1 MAEKKRSDLRR
12 LLSYMRPYKGLLAL
26 AFLFLVGATVT
37 EMMGPFLI
45 KQFLDE
51 HLVPRNFEQS
61 ALVTL
66 FVVYI
71 IAHLLKVL
79 FTYLDLLYFQNIAF
93 KIVQDMRV
101 EVYDHVQ
108 KLSLSFFDRTPIG
121 TLVSRITND
130 TEAIKDFYVSV
141 LSTFVKN
148 VVFLVGILVAMFLL
162 DVKLALFSL
171 ILIPIMFA
179 IMVLYRRKSAA
190 FYLEVRN
197 QLSVLNAKLNESI
210 QGMNIVQVFR
220 QEKRMR
226 KEFEEVNNKHY
237 SAGRRTLKLDALLL
251 RPATD
256 LVHIVAIALVLG
268 LFGIDALKS
277 PVEVGVLYAFVNY
290 IHRFFQPV
298 NEMMMKLSFFQQAL
312 VSSSRVFHLMDDKD
326 LAPVQMGSENPRV
339 VNGEIQFKDVTFS
352 YDGKRDVLKNVSFHV
367 KPGQT
372 VAFVGHTGSG
382 KSTIMNLLMRFYNI
396 KSGNIVIDGVG
407 LEKFEE
413 QEIRK
418 KIGLV
423 LQDAFLFAGNVK
435 QNIRMYN
442 EEITDE
448 EIEEAAR
455 FVQANTFIEKLSEQY
470 DTEVV
475 ERGAAFSSGQRQ
487 LIAFARTIATNPK
500 VLVLDEATA
509 NIDTE
514 TEEAIQTALQ
524 QMRKGRTTI
533 AIAHRLSTIQDADQI
548 FVMHEGEIVERG
560 THQELLSEQGLYY
573 NMYLL
578 QNKGRIATGL
588 VELQGFFLFSQILK
602 CNKIFKI
609 CERFVVSF
617 N

>member
-1 MAEKKRSDLRR
+1 MAEKKRSDLWR
-12 LLSYMRPYKGLLAL
+12 LLSYMKPYKGLLSL
-26 AFLFLVGATVT
+26 AFLFLVGATVA

-45 KQFLDE
+45 KQFLDG
-51 HLVPRNFEQS
+51 HLVPRDFEQS

-66 FVVYI
+66 FVVYM

-79 FTYLDLLYFQNIAF
+79 FTYLNLLYFQNIAF

-101 EVYDHVQ
+101 EVYEHVQ
-108 KLSLSFFDRTPIG
+108 RLSLSFFDRTPIG

-148 VVFLVGILVAMFLL
+148 VVFLIGILVAMFLL
-162 DVKLALFSL
+162 DVKLALCSL
-171 ILIPIMFA
+171 ILIPIMLT
-179 IMVLYRRKSAA
+179 IMAMYRKKSSV
-190 FYLEVRN
+190 FYLELRN
-197 QLSVLNAKLNESI
+197 QLSILNAKLNESI

-226 KEFEEVNNKHY
+226 KEFEEVNDKHY
-237 SAGRRTLKLDALLL
+237 GAGRRTLKLDALFL

-256 LVHIVAIALVLG
+256 LVHIMAIALVLA
-268 LFGIDALKS
+268 LFGINALNS

-312 VSSSRVFHLMDDKD
+312 VSSSRVFHLMDEKD
-326 LAPVQMGSENPRV
+326 LAPVQQGSEEPEV
-339 VNGEIQFKDVTFS
+339 HEGEIEFKNVTFS

-382 KSTIMNLLMRFYNI
+382 KSTIMNLLMRFYDI
-396 KSGNIVIDGVG
+396 KSGNILIDGVN
-407 LEKFEE
+407 LETFEE
-413 QEIRK
+413 KEVRK
-418 KIGLV
+418 RIGLV

-442 EEITDE
+442 ESITDE

-455 FVQANTFIEKLSEQY
+455 FVQANTFIEKLPEQY

-475 ERGAAFSSGQRQ
+475 ERGTAFSSGQRQ

-524 QMRKGRTTI
+524 RMRKGRTTI
-533 AIAHRLSTIQDADQI
+533 AIAHRLSTIQDSDQI
-548 FVMHEGEIVERG
+548 FVMHDGGIVERG
-560 THQELLSEQGLYY
+560 THQELLSKQGLYY

-578 QNKGRIATGL
+578 QNKGS
-588 VELQGFFLFSQILK
+588 LQKAL
-602 CNKIFKI
+602 
-609 CERFVVSF
+609 
-617 N
+617 

>member
-1 MAEKKRSDLRR
+1 MAEKKQSDLRR

-51 HLVPRNFEQS
+51 HLVPRNFDQS

-71 IAHLLKVL
+71 VAHLLKVL

-101 EVYDHVQ
+101 EVYEHVQ

-148 VVFLVGILVAMFLL
+148 IVFLVGILVAMFLL
-162 DVKLALFSL
+162 NVKLALFSL
-171 ILIPIMFA
+171 VLIPIMFA

-298 NEMMMKLSFFQQAL
+298 NGMMMKLSFFQQAL
-312 VSSSRVFHLMDDKD
+312 VSSSRVFHLMDEKD
-326 LAPVQMGSENPRV
+326 LAPVQKGNENPQIV
-339 VNGEIQFKDVTFS
+339 DGDIEFKNVTFS

-367 KPGQT
+367 KQGQT

-396 KSGNIVIDGVG
+396 KSGNIVIDGVD

-413 QEIRK
+413 REIRK

-448 EIEEAAR
+448 EVKEAAR
-455 FVQANTFIEKLSEQY
+455 FVQANTFIEKLPKQY
-470 DTEVV
+470 ETEVV

-548 FVMHEGEIVERG
+548 FVMHDGEIVERG

-578 QNKGRIATGL
+578 QNK
-588 VELQGFFLFSQILK
+588 VSLQKAL
-602 CNKIFKI
+602 
-609 CERFVVSF
+609 
-617 N
+617 

>member
-1 MAEKKRSDLRR
+1 MVEKKRSDLSR
-12 LLSYMRPYKGLLAL
+12 LLSYMKPYKGLLSL
-26 AFLFLVGATVT
+26 AFIFLVGATVT

-51 HLVPRNFEQS
+51 HLVPRDFERS

-66 FVVYI
+66 FVIYI
-71 IAHLLKVL
+71 VAHLLKVL
-79 FTYLDLLYFQNIAF
+79 FTYLNLLYFQNIAF

-101 EVYDHVQ
+101 EVYEHVQ

-171 ILIPIMFA
+171 VLIPIMFA

-312 VSSSRVFHLMDDKD
+312 VSSSRVFHLMDEKD
-326 LAPVQMGSENPRV
+326 LAPVQKGNENPQV
-339 VNGEIQFKDVTFS
+339 VDGDIEFKNVTFS

-367 KPGQT
+367 KQGQT

-396 KSGNIVIDGVG
+396 KSGNIVIDGVD

-413 QEIRK
+413 REIRK

-448 EIEEAAR
+448 EVKEAAR
-455 FVQANTFIEKLSEQY
+455 FVQANTFIEKLPKQY
-470 DTEVV
+470 ETEVV

-533 AIAHRLSTIQDADQI
+533 AIAHRLSTIQDSDQI
-548 FVMHEGEIVERG
+548 FVMHDGEIVERG

-578 QNKGRIATGL
+578 QNK
-588 VELQGFFLFSQILK
+588 VNLQKAL
-602 CNKIFKI
+602 
-609 CERFVVSF
+609 
-617 N
+617 

>member
-1 MAEKKRSDLRR
+1 MAEKKRGDLRR

-45 KQFLDE
+45 KQFLDD

-71 IAHLLKVL
+71 IAHLLNVL

-101 EVYDHVQ
+101 EVYEHVQ
-108 KLSLSFFDRTPIG
+108 KLALSFFDRTPIG

-179 IMVLYRRKSAA
+179 MMVLYRRKSAA

-448 EIEEAAR
+448 EIEEAAQ
-455 FVQANTFIEKLSEQY
+455 FVQANTFIEKLPEKY

-548 FVMHEGEIVERG
+548 FVMHEGEIIERG
-560 THQELLSEQGLYY
+560 THQELLSKQGLYY

-578 QNKGRIATGL
+578 QNKGS
-588 VELQGFFLFSQILK
+588 LQQAL
-602 CNKIFKI
+602 
-609 CERFVVSF
+609 
-617 N
+617 

>member
-101 EVYDHVQ
+101 EVYEHVQ

-326 LAPVQMGSENPRV
+326 LAPVQIGSENPQV

-423 LQDAFLFAGNVK
+423 LQDAFLFTGNVK

-455 FVQANTFIEKLSEQY
+455 FVQANTFIEKLPEKY

-548 FVMHEGEIVERG
+548 FVMHEGEIIERG
-560 THQELLSEQGLYY
+560 THQELLSKQGLYY

-578 QNKGRIATGL
+578 QNKGS
-588 VELQGFFLFSQILK
+588 LQKAL
-602 CNKIFKI
+602 
-609 CERFVVSF
+609 
-617 N
+617 

>member
-51 HLVPRNFEQS
+51 HLVPGNFEQS

-101 EVYDHVQ
+101 EVYEHVQ

-171 ILIPIMFA
+171 ILIPVMFA
-179 IMVLYRRKSAA
+179 IMVLYQRKSAA

-197 QLSVLNAKLNESI
+197 QLSILNAKLNESI

-226 KEFEEVNNKHY
+226 KEFEEVNNKHF

-326 LAPVQMGSENPRV
+326 LAPVQMGSEQPRV
-339 VNGEIQFKDVTFS
+339 ANGEIQFKDVTFS

-367 KPGQT
+367 KSGQT

-396 KSGNIVIDGVG
+396 KSGNIVIDGVD

-448 EIEEAAR
+448 EIEEAAK
-455 FVQANTFIEKLSEQY
+455 FVQANTFIEKLPEQY

-475 ERGAAFSSGQRQ
+475 ERGVAFSSGQRQ

-548 FVMHEGEIVERG
+548 FVMHEGEIVESG
-560 THQELLSEQGLYY
+560 THQELLSKQGLYY

-578 QNKGRIATGL
+578 QNKGS
-588 VELQGFFLFSQILK
+588 LQQAL
-602 CNKIFKI
+602 
-609 CERFVVSF
+609 
-617 N
+617 

>member
-1 MAEKKRSDLRR
+1 MVEKKRSDLSR
-12 LLSYMRPYKGLLAL
+12 LLSYMKPYKGLLSL
-26 AFLFLVGATVT
+26 AFIFLVGATVT

-51 HLVPRNFEQS
+51 HLVPRDFERS

-66 FVVYI
+66 FVIYI
-71 IAHLLKVL
+71 VAHLLKVL
-79 FTYLDLLYFQNIAF
+79 FTYLNLLYFQNIAF

-101 EVYDHVQ
+101 EVYEHVQ

-148 VVFLVGILVAMFLL
+148 VVFLVGILIAMFLL

-171 ILIPIMFA
+171 VLIPIMFA

-312 VSSSRVFHLMDDKD
+312 VSSSRVFHLMDEKD
-326 LAPVQMGSENPRV
+326 LAPVQKGNENPQV
-339 VNGEIQFKDVTFS
+339 VDGDIEFKNVTFS

-367 KPGQT
+367 KQGQT
-372 VAFVGHTGSG
+372 VTFVGHTGSG

-396 KSGNIVIDGVG
+396 KSGNIVIDGVD

-413 QEIRK
+413 REIRK

-448 EIEEAAR
+448 EVKEAAR
-455 FVQANTFIEKLSEQY
+455 FVQANTFIEKLPEQY
-470 DTEVV
+470 ETEVV

-548 FVMHEGEIVERG
+548 FVMHDGEIVERG

-578 QNKGRIATGL
+578 QNKGS
-588 VELQGFFLFSQILK
+588 LQKAL
-602 CNKIFKI
+602 
-609 CERFVVSF
+609 
-617 N
+617 

>member
-1 MAEKKRSDLRR
+1 MAEKKQSDLRR

-51 HLVPRNFEQS
+51 HLVPRNFDQS

-71 IAHLLKVL
+71 VAHLLKVL

-101 EVYDHVQ
+101 EVYEHVQ

-148 VVFLVGILVAMFLL
+148 IVFLVGILVAMFLL
-162 DVKLALFSL
+162 NVKLALFSL
-171 ILIPIMFA
+171 VLIPIMFA

-312 VSSSRVFHLMDDKD
+312 VSSSRVFHLMDEKD
-326 LAPVQMGSENPRV
+326 LAPVQKGDGNPRV
-339 VNGEIQFKDVTFS
+339 INGDIEFKNVTFS

-367 KPGQT
+367 KQRQT

-382 KSTIMNLLMRFYNI
+382 KSTIMNLLLRFYNI
-396 KSGNIVIDGVG
+396 KSGNIVIDGVE

-448 EIEEAAR
+448 EVKEAAQ
-455 FVQANTFIEKLSEQY
+455 FVQANTFIEKLPEQY
-470 DTEVV
+470 ETEVV

-514 TEEAIQTALQ
+514 TEDAIQTALQ

-548 FVMHEGEIVERG
+548 FVMHDGEIVERG

-578 QNKGRIATGL
+578 QNKGS
-588 VELQGFFLFSQILK
+588 LQKAL
-602 CNKIFKI
+602 
-609 CERFVVSF
+609 
-617 N
+617 

>member
-1 MAEKKRSDLRR
+1 MVEKKRSDLSR
-12 LLSYMRPYKGLLAL
+12 LLSYMKPYKGLLSL
-26 AFLFLVGATVT
+26 AFIFLVGATVT

-51 HLVPRNFEQS
+51 HLVPRDFERS

-66 FVVYI
+66 FVIYI
-71 IAHLLKVL
+71 VAHLLKVL
-79 FTYLDLLYFQNIAF
+79 FTYLNLLYFQNIAF

-101 EVYDHVQ
+101 EVYEHVQ

-171 ILIPIMFA
+171 VLIPIMFA

-312 VSSSRVFHLMDDKD
+312 VSSSRVFHLMDEKD
-326 LAPVQMGSENPRV
+326 LAPVQKGDGNPRV
-339 VNGEIQFKDVTFS
+339 INGDIEFKNVTFS

-367 KPGQT
+367 KQGQT

-382 KSTIMNLLMRFYNI
+382 KSTIMNLLLRFYNI
-396 KSGNIVIDGVG
+396 KSGNIVIDGVE

-448 EIEEAAR
+448 EVKEAAR
-455 FVQANTFIEKLSEQY
+455 FVQANTFIEKLPKQY
-470 DTEVV
+470 ETEVV

-548 FVMHEGEIVERG
+548 FVMHDGEIVERG

-578 QNKGRIATGL
+578 QNK
-588 VELQGFFLFSQILK
+588 VSLQKAL
-602 CNKIFKI
+602 
-609 CERFVVSF
+609 
-617 N
+617 

>member
-1 MAEKKRSDLRR
+1 MVEKKRSDLSR
-12 LLSYMRPYKGLLAL
+12 LLSYMKPYKGLLSL
-26 AFLFLVGATVT
+26 AFIFLVGATVT

-51 HLVPRNFEQS
+51 HLVPRDFERS

-66 FVVYI
+66 FVIYI
-71 IAHLLKVL
+71 VAHLLKVL
-79 FTYLDLLYFQNIAF
+79 FTYLNLLYFQNIAF

-101 EVYDHVQ
+101 EVYEHVQ

-171 ILIPIMFA
+171 VLIPIMFA

-312 VSSSRVFHLMDDKD
+312 VSSSRVFHLMDEKD
-326 LAPVQMGSENPRV
+326 LAPVQKGNESPQV
-339 VNGEIQFKDVTFS
+339 VDGDIEFKNVTFS

-367 KPGQT
+367 KQGQT

-396 KSGNIVIDGVG
+396 KSGNIVIDGVD

-413 QEIRK
+413 REIRK

-448 EIEEAAR
+448 EVKEAAR
-455 FVQANTFIEKLSEQY
+455 FVQANTFIEKLPKQY
-470 DTEVV
+470 ETEVV

-548 FVMHEGEIVERG
+548 FVMHDGEIVERG

-578 QNKGRIATGL
+578 QNK
-588 VELQGFFLFSQILK
+588 VSLQKAL
-602 CNKIFKI
+602 
-609 CERFVVSF
+609 
-617 N
+617 

>member
-1 MAEKKRSDLRR
+1 MTEKKQSDLSR
-12 LLSYMRPYKGLLAL
+12 LLSYMKPYKGLLSL
-26 AFLFLVGATVT
+26 AFIFLVGATVT

-51 HLVPRNFEQS
+51 HLVPRNFDQS

-66 FVVYI
+66 FVVYL

-148 VVFLVGILVAMFLL
+148 VVFLIGILVAMFLL
-162 DVKLALFSL
+162 NVKLALFSL
-171 ILIPIMFA
+171 VLIPIMFA

-256 LVHIVAIALVLG
+256 LVHIIAIALVLG

-312 VSSSRVFHLMDDKD
+312 VSSSRVFHLMDEKD
-326 LAPVQMGSENPRV
+326 LAPVQKGDENPQV
-339 VNGEIQFKDVTFS
+339 VNGEIEFKNVTFS

-367 KPGQT
+367 KQGQT

-396 KSGNIVIDGVG
+396 KSGNIVIDGVD
-407 LEKFEE
+407 LEGFEE
-413 QEIRK
+413 KEIRK

-448 EIEEAAR
+448 EVKEAAQ
-455 FVQANTFIEKLSEQY
+455 FVQANTFIERLPEKYE
-470 DTEVV
+470 TEVV

-514 TEEAIQTALQ
+514 TEDAIQTALQ

-548 FVMHEGEIVERG
+548 FVMHDGEIVERG

-578 QNKGRIATGL
+578 QNKGS
-588 VELQGFFLFSQILK
+588 LQKAL
-602 CNKIFKI
+602 
-609 CERFVVSF
+609 
-617 N
+617 

>member
-1 MAEKKRSDLRR
+1 MVEKKRSDLSR
-12 LLSYMRPYKGLLAL
+12 LLSYMKPYKGLLSL
-26 AFLFLVGATVT
+26 AFIFLVGATVT
-37 EMMGPFLI
+37 EMMGPFFI

-51 HLVPRNFEQS
+51 HLVPRDFERS

-66 FVVYI
+66 FVIYI
-71 IAHLLKVL
+71 VAHLLKVL
-79 FTYLDLLYFQNIAF
+79 FTYLNLLYFQNIAF

-101 EVYDHVQ
+101 EVYEHVQ

-171 ILIPIMFA
+171 VLIPIMFA

-312 VSSSRVFHLMDDKD
+312 VSSSRVFHLMDEKD
-326 LAPVQMGSENPRV
+326 LAPVQKGNENPQIV
-339 VNGEIQFKDVTFS
+339 DGDIEFKNVTFS

-367 KPGQT
+367 KQGQT

-396 KSGNIVIDGVG
+396 KSGNIVIDGVD

-413 QEIRK
+413 REIRK

-448 EIEEAAR
+448 EVKEAAR
-455 FVQANTFIEKLSEQY
+455 FVQANTFIEKLPKQY
-470 DTEVV
+470 ETEVV

-548 FVMHEGEIVERG
+548 FVMHDGEIVERG

-578 QNKGRIATGL
+578 QNK
-588 VELQGFFLFSQILK
+588 VSLQKAL
-602 CNKIFKI
+602 
-609 CERFVVSF
+609 
-617 N
+617 

>member
-1 MAEKKRSDLRR
+1 MAEKKQSDLRR
-12 LLSYMRPYKGLLAL
+12 LLSYMRPYKGLLSL

-51 HLVPRNFEQS
+51 HLVPRNFDQS

-71 IAHLLKVL
+71 VAHLLKVL

-148 VVFLVGILVAMFLL
+148 IVFLVGILVAMFLL
-162 DVKLALFSL
+162 NVKLALFSL
-171 ILIPIMFA
+171 VLIPIMFA

-226 KEFEEVNNKHY
+226 REFEEVNNKHY

-312 VSSSRVFHLMDDKD
+312 VSSSRVFHLMDEKD
-326 LAPVQMGSENPRV
+326 LAPVQKGDGNPQV
-339 VNGEIQFKDVTFS
+339 VNGDIEFKNVTFS

-367 KPGQT
+367 KQGQT

-396 KSGNIVIDGVG
+396 KSGNIVIDGVD

-448 EIEEAAR
+448 EVKEAAQ
-455 FVQANTFIEKLSEQY
+455 FVQANTFIEKLPEQY
-470 DTEVV
+470 ETAVV

-500 VLVLDEATA
+500 ILVLDEATA

-514 TEEAIQTALQ
+514 TEDAIQTALQ

-548 FVMHEGEIVERG
+548 FVMHDGEVVERG

-578 QNKGRIATGL
+578 QNKGS
-588 VELQGFFLFSQILK
+588 LQKAL
-602 CNKIFKI
+602 
-609 CERFVVSF
+609 
-617 N
+617 

>member
-12 LLSYMRPYKGLLAL
+12 LLSYMRPYKRLLAL

-51 HLVPRNFEQS
+51 HLVPRNFDQS

-101 EVYDHVQ
+101 EVYEHVQ

-312 VSSSRVFHLMDDKD
+312 VSSSRVFHLIDEKD
-326 LAPVQMGSENPRV
+326 LAPVQKGDGNPQV
-339 VNGEIQFKDVTFS
+339 VNGDIEFKNVTFS

-367 KPGQT
+367 KQGQT

-396 KSGNIVIDGVG
+396 KSGNIVIDGVD

-418 KIGLV
+418 RIGLV

-448 EIEEAAR
+448 EVKEAAQ
-455 FVQANTFIEKLSEQY
+455 FVQANTFIEKLPKQY
-470 DTEVV
+470 ETEVV

-548 FVMHEGEIVERG
+548 FVMHDGEIVERG

-578 QNKGRIATGL
+578 QNKGS
-588 VELQGFFLFSQILK
+588 LQKAL
-602 CNKIFKI
+602 
-609 CERFVVSF
+609 
-617 N
+617 

>member
-1 MAEKKRSDLRR
+1 MK
-12 LLSYMRPYKGLLAL
+12 PYKGLLSL

-66 FVVYI
+66 FVVYM

-79 FTYLDLLYFQNIAF
+79 FTYLNLLYFQNIAF

-101 EVYDHVQ
+101 EVYEHVQ
-108 KLSLSFFDRTPIG
+108 RLSLSFFDRTPIG

-148 VVFLVGILVAMFLL
+148 VVFLIGILVAMFLL
-162 DVKLALFSL
+162 NVKLTLFSL
-171 ILIPIMFA
+171 LLIPIMLT
-179 IMVLYRRKSAA
+179 IMTMYRRKSSV
-190 FYLEVRN
+190 FYLELRN
-197 QLSVLNAKLNESI
+197 QLSILNARLNESI

-237 SAGRRTLKLDALLL
+237 SAGRRTLKLDALFL

-256 LVHIVAIALVLG
+256 LVHIVAIALVLA
-268 LFGIDALKS
+268 LFGIDALNS

-312 VSSSRVFHLMDDKD
+312 VSSSRVFHLMDEKD
-326 LAPVQMGSENPRV
+326 LAPVQQG
-339 VNGEIQFKDVTFS
+339 NGEPKVHEGEIEFKDVTFS

-382 KSTIMNLLMRFYNI
+382 KSTIMNLLMRFYDI
-396 KSGNIVIDGVG
+396 KAGHILIDGVN

-413 QEIRK
+413 KEIRK
-418 KIGLV
+418 RIGLV

-442 EEITDE
+442 ESITDE
-448 EIEEAAR
+448 EIKEAAR
-455 FVQANTFIEKLSEQY
+455 FVQANTFIEKLPEQY

-524 QMRKGRTTI
+524 RMRKGRTTI
-533 AIAHRLSTIQDADQI
+533 AIAHRLSTIQDSDQI
-548 FVMHEGEIVERG
+548 FVMHDGEIIERG
-560 THQELLSEQGLYY
+560 THQELLSKQGLYY

-578 QNKGRIATGL
+578 QNKGS
-588 VELQGFFLFSQILK
+588 LQKAL
-602 CNKIFKI
+602 
-609 CERFVVSF
+609 
-617 N
+617 

>member
-12 LLSYMRPYKGLLAL
+12 LLSYMRPYKRLLAL

-101 EVYDHVQ
+101 EVYEHVQ

-171 ILIPIMFA
+171 ILIPVMFA
-179 IMVLYRRKSAA
+179 IMVLYQRKSAA

-197 QLSVLNAKLNESI
+197 QLSILNAKLNESI

-226 KEFEEVNNKHY
+226 KEFEEVNNKHF

-326 LAPVQMGSENPRV
+326 LAPVQMGSEQPGIA
-339 VNGEIQFKDVTFS
+339 NGEIQFKDVTFS

-396 KSGNIVIDGVG
+396 KSGNIVIDGVD

-455 FVQANTFIEKLSEQY
+455 FVQANTFIEKLPEQY

-548 FVMHEGEIVERG
+548 FVMHEGEIVESG
-560 THQELLSEQGLYY
+560 THQELLSKQGLYY

-578 QNKGRIATGL
+578 QNKGS
-588 VELQGFFLFSQILK
+588 LQKAL
-602 CNKIFKI
+602 
-609 CERFVVSF
+609 
-617 N
+617 

>member
-1 MAEKKRSDLRR
+1 MAEKKRSDLWR
-12 LLSYMRPYKGLLAL
+12 LLSYMKPYKGLLSL

-66 FVVYI
+66 FVVYM

-79 FTYLDLLYFQNIAF
+79 FTYLNLLYFQNIAF

-101 EVYDHVQ
+101 EVYEHVQ
-108 KLSLSFFDRTPIG
+108 RLSLSFFDRTPIG

-148 VVFLVGILVAMFLL
+148 VVFLIGILVAMFLL
-162 DVKLALFSL
+162 NVKLTLFSL
-171 ILIPIMFA
+171 LLIPIMLT
-179 IMVLYRRKSAA
+179 IMTMYRRKSSV
-190 FYLEVRN
+190 FYLELRN
-197 QLSVLNAKLNESI
+197 QLSILNAKLNESI

-237 SAGRRTLKLDALLL
+237 SAGRRTLKLDALFL

-256 LVHIVAIALVLG
+256 LVHIVAIALVLA
-268 LFGIDALKS
+268 LFGIDALNS

-312 VSSSRVFHLMDDKD
+312 VSSSRVFHLMDEKD
-326 LAPVQMGSENPRV
+326 LAPIQQG
-339 VNGEIQFKDVTFS
+339 NGEPKVHEGEIEFKDVTFS
-352 YDGKRDVLKNVSFHV
+352 YDGKRDVLKNVSLHV

-382 KSTIMNLLMRFYNI
+382 KSTIMNLLMRFYDI
-396 KSGNIVIDGVG
+396 KAGHILIDGVN

-413 QEIRK
+413 KEIRK
-418 KIGLV
+418 RIGLV
-423 LQDAFLFAGNVK
+423 LQDAFLFAE
-435 QNIRMYN
+435 M
-442 EEITDE
+442 
-448 EIEEAAR
+448 
-455 FVQANTFIEKLSEQY
+455 
-470 DTEVV
+470 
-475 ERGAAFSSGQRQ
+475 
-487 LIAFARTIATNPK
+487 
-500 VLVLDEATA
+500 
-509 NIDTE
+509 
-514 TEEAIQTALQ
+514 
-524 QMRKGRTTI
+524 
-533 AIAHRLSTIQDADQI
+533 
-548 FVMHEGEIVERG
+548 
-560 THQELLSEQGLYY
+560 
-573 NMYLL
+573 
-578 QNKGRIATGL
+578 
-588 VELQGFFLFSQILK
+588 
-602 CNKIFKI
+602 
-609 CERFVVSF
+609 
-617 N
+617 

>member
-1 MAEKKRSDLRR
+1 MAEKKRSDLWR
-12 LLSYMRPYKGLLAL
+12 LLSYMKPYKGLLSL
-26 AFLFLVGATVT
+26 AFLFLVGATVA

-51 HLVPRNFEQS
+51 HLVPRDFEQS

-66 FVVYI
+66 FVVYM

-79 FTYLDLLYFQNIAF
+79 FTYLNLLYFQNIAF

-101 EVYDHVQ
+101 EVYEHVQ
-108 KLSLSFFDRTPIG
+108 RLSLSFFDRTPIG

-148 VVFLVGILVAMFLL
+148 VVFLIGILVAMFLL
-162 DVKLALFSL
+162 DVKLALCSL
-171 ILIPIMFA
+171 ILIPIMLT
-179 IMVLYRRKSAA
+179 IMAMYRKKSSF
-190 FYLEVRN
+190 FYLELRN
-197 QLSVLNAKLNESI
+197 QLSILNAKLNESI

-226 KEFEEVNNKHY
+226 KEFEEVNDKHY
-237 SAGRRTLKLDALLL
+237 GAGRRTLKLDALFL

-256 LVHIVAIALVLG
+256 LVHIMAIALVLA
-268 LFGIDALKS
+268 LFGINALNS

-312 VSSSRVFHLMDDKD
+312 VSSSRVFHLMDEKD
-326 LAPVQMGSENPRV
+326 LAPVQQGSEEPEV
-339 VNGEIQFKDVTFS
+339 HEGEIEFKDVTFS

-382 KSTIMNLLMRFYNI
+382 KSTIMNLLMRFYDI
-396 KSGNIVIDGVG
+396 KSGNILIDGVN
-407 LEKFEE
+407 LETFEE
-413 QEIRK
+413 KEIRK
-418 KIGLV
+418 RIGLV

-442 EEITDE
+442 ESITDE

-455 FVQANTFIEKLSEQY
+455 FVQANTFIEKLPEQY

-475 ERGAAFSSGQRQ
+475 ERGTAFSSGQRQ

-524 QMRKGRTTI
+524 RMRKGRTTI
-533 AIAHRLSTIQDADQI
+533 AIAHRLSTIQDSDQI
-548 FVMHEGEIVERG
+548 FVMHDGGIVERG
-560 THQELLSEQGLYY
+560 THQELLSKQGLYY

-578 QNKGRIATGL
+578 QNKGS
-588 VELQGFFLFSQILK
+588 LQKAL
-602 CNKIFKI
+602 
-609 CERFVVSF
+609 
-617 N
+617 

>member
-1 MAEKKRSDLRR
+1 MVEKKRSDLSR
-12 LLSYMRPYKGLLAL
+12 LLSYMKPYKGLLSL
-26 AFLFLVGATVT
+26 AFIFLVGATVT

-51 HLVPRNFEQS
+51 HLVPRDFERS

-66 FVVYI
+66 FVIYI
-71 IAHLLKVL
+71 VAHLLKVL
-79 FTYLDLLYFQNIAF
+79 FTYLNLLYFQNIAF

-101 EVYDHVQ
+101 EVYEHVQ

-171 ILIPIMFA
+171 VLIPIMFA

-312 VSSSRVFHLMDDKD
+312 VSSSRVFHLMDEKD
-326 LAPVQMGSENPRV
+326 LAPVQKGNENPQV
-339 VNGEIQFKDVTFS
+339 VDGDIEFKNVTFS

-367 KPGQT
+367 KQGQT

-396 KSGNIVIDGVG
+396 KSGNIVIDGVD

-413 QEIRK
+413 REIRK

-448 EIEEAAR
+448 EVKEAAQ
-455 FVQANTFIEKLSEQY
+455 FVQANTFIEKLPEQY
-470 DTEVV
+470 ETEVV

-548 FVMHEGEIVERG
+548 FVMHDGEIVERG

-578 QNKGRIATGL
+578 QNKGS
-588 VELQGFFLFSQILK
+588 LQKAL
-602 CNKIFKI
+602 
-609 CERFVVSF
+609 
-617 N
+617 

>member
-1 MAEKKRSDLRR
+1 MMAEKKRSDLRR

-37 EMMGPFLI
+37 EMMVPFLI

-51 HLVPRNFEQS
+51 HLVPGNFEQS

-101 EVYDHVQ
+101 EVYEHVQ

-171 ILIPIMFA
+171 ILIPVMFA
-179 IMVLYRRKSAA
+179 IMVLYQRKSAA

-197 QLSVLNAKLNESI
+197 QLSILNAKLNESI

-226 KEFEEVNNKHY
+226 KEFEEVNNKHF

-326 LAPVQMGSENPRV
+326 LAPVQMGSEQPRV
-339 VNGEIQFKDVTFS
+339 ANGEIQFKDVTFS

-396 KSGNIVIDGVG
+396 KSGNIVIDGVD

-455 FVQANTFIEKLSEQY
+455 FVQANTFIEKLPEQY

-548 FVMHEGEIVERG
+548 FVMHEGEIVESG

-578 QNKGRIATGL
+578 QNKGS
-588 VELQGFFLFSQILK
+588 LQKAL
-602 CNKIFKI
+602 
-609 CERFVVSF
+609 
-617 N
+617 

>member
-101 EVYDHVQ
+101 EVYEHVQ

-171 ILIPIMFA
+171 ILIPVMFA
-179 IMVLYRRKSAA
+179 IMVLYQRKSAA

-197 QLSVLNAKLNESI
+197 QLSILNAKLNESI

-226 KEFEEVNNKHY
+226 KEFEEVNNKHF

-326 LAPVQMGSENPRV
+326 LAPVQMGSEQPGIA
-339 VNGEIQFKDVTFS
+339 NGEIQFKDVTFS

-396 KSGNIVIDGVG
+396 KSGNIVIDGVD

-448 EIEEAAR
+448 EIEEAVR
-455 FVQANTFIEKLSEQY
+455 FVQANTFIEKLPEQY

-548 FVMHEGEIVERG
+548 FVMHEGEIVESG

-578 QNKGRIATGL
+578 QNKGS
-588 VELQGFFLFSQILK
+588 LQKAL
-602 CNKIFKI
+602 
-609 CERFVVSF
+609 
-617 N
+617 

>member
-1 MAEKKRSDLRR
+1 MMAEKKRSDLRR

-51 HLVPRNFEQS
+51 HLVPGNFEQS

-101 EVYDHVQ
+101 EVYEHVQ

-171 ILIPIMFA
+171 ILIPIMLA
-179 IMVLYRRKSAA
+179 IMVLYQRKSAA

-197 QLSVLNAKLNESI
+197 QLSILNAKLNESI

-226 KEFEEVNNKHY
+226 KEFEEVNNKHFN
-237 SAGRRTLKLDALLL
+237 AGRRTLKLDALLL

-326 LAPVQMGSENPRV
+326 LAPVQIGSEQPRV
-339 VNGEIQFKDVTFS
+339 ANGEIQFKDVTFS

-396 KSGNIVIDGVG
+396 KSGNIVIDGVD

-448 EIEEAAR
+448 EIEEAAK
-455 FVQANTFIEKLSEQY
+455 FVQANTFIEKLPEQY

-548 FVMHEGEIVERG
+548 FVMHEGEIVESG
-560 THQELLSEQGLYY
+560 AHQELLSKQGLYY

-578 QNKGRIATGL
+578 QNKGS
-588 VELQGFFLFSQILK
+588 LQKAL
-602 CNKIFKI
+602 
-609 CERFVVSF
+609 
-617 N
+617 

>member
-51 HLVPRNFEQS
+51 HLVPGNFEQS

-101 EVYDHVQ
+101 EVYEHVQ

-179 IMVLYRRKSAA
+179 IMVLYQRKSAA

-197 QLSVLNAKLNESI
+197 QLSILNAKLNESI

-226 KEFEEVNNKHY
+226 KEFEEVNNKHFN
-237 SAGRRTLKLDALLL
+237 AGRRTLKLDALLL

-326 LAPVQMGSENPRV
+326 LAPVQIGSEQPRV
-339 VNGEIQFKDVTFS
+339 ANGEIQFKDVTFS

-396 KSGNIVIDGVG
+396 KSGNVVIDGVD

-448 EIEEAAR
+448 EIEEAAK
-455 FVQANTFIEKLSEQY
+455 FVQANTFIEKLPEQY

-548 FVMHEGEIVERG
+548 FVMHEGEIVESG
-560 THQELLSEQGLYY
+560 AHQELLSKQGLYY

-578 QNKGRIATGL
+578 QNKGS
-588 VELQGFFLFSQILK
+588 LQKAL
-602 CNKIFKI
+602 
-609 CERFVVSF
+609 
-617 N
+617 

>member
-12 LLSYMRPYKGLLAL
+12 LLSYMRPYKGLLSL
-26 AFLFLVGATVT
+26 AFIFLVGATVT

-101 EVYDHVQ
+101 EVYEHVQ

-162 DVKLALFSL
+162 DVKLALLSL
-171 ILIPIMFA
+171 ILIPIMFT

-197 QLSVLNAKLNESI
+197 QLSILNAKLNESI

-339 VNGEIQFKDVTFS
+339 DKGEIQFKDVTFS

-396 KSGNIVIDGVG
+396 KSGNIVIDGVD
-407 LEKFEE
+407 LEKFGE

-418 KIGLV
+418 KVGLV

-455 FVQANTFIEKLSEQY
+455 FVQANTFIEKLPEQY

-533 AIAHRLSTIQDADQI
+533 AIAHRLSTIQDTDQI
-548 FVMHEGEIVERG
+548 FVMHEGEIIERG
-560 THQELLSEQGLYY
+560 THQELLSKQGLYY

-578 QNKGRIATGL
+578 QNKGS
-588 VELQGFFLFSQILK
+588 LQKAL
-602 CNKIFKI
+602 
-609 CERFVVSF
+609 
-617 N
+617 

>member
-12 LLSYMRPYKGLLAL
+12 LLSYMRPYKGLLSL
-26 AFLFLVGATVT
+26 AFIFLVGATVT

-101 EVYDHVQ
+101 EVYEHVQ

-171 ILIPIMFA
+171 ILIPIMFT
-179 IMVLYRRKSAA
+179 IMVLYRRKSAT

-197 QLSVLNAKLNESI
+197 QLSILNAKLNESI

-339 VNGEIQFKDVTFS
+339 DKGEIQFKDVTFS

-396 KSGNIVIDGVG
+396 KSGNIVIDGVD
-407 LEKFEE
+407 LEKFGE

-455 FVQANTFIEKLSEQY
+455 FVQANTFIEKLPEQY

-548 FVMHEGEIVERG
+548 FVMHEGEIIERG
-560 THQELLSEQGLYY
+560 THQELLSKQGLYY

-578 QNKGRIATGL
+578 QNKGS
-588 VELQGFFLFSQILK
+588 LQKAL
-602 CNKIFKI
+602 
-609 CERFVVSF
+609 
-617 N
+617 

>member
-51 HLVPRNFEQS
+51 HLVPGNFEQS

-101 EVYDHVQ
+101 EVYEHVQ

-171 ILIPIMFA
+171 ILIPVMFA
-179 IMVLYRRKSAA
+179 IMVLYQRKSAA

-197 QLSVLNAKLNESI
+197 QLSILNAKLNESI

-226 KEFEEVNNKHY
+226 KEFEEVNNKHF

-326 LAPVQMGSENPRV
+326 LAPVQMGSEQPRV
-339 VNGEIQFKDVTFS
+339 ANGEIQFKDVTFS

-396 KSGNIVIDGVG
+396 KSGNIVIDGVD

-448 EIEEAAR
+448 EIEEAAK
-455 FVQANTFIEKLSEQY
+455 FVQANTFIEKLPEQY

-548 FVMHEGEIVERG
+548 FVMHEGEIVESG
-560 THQELLSEQGLYY
+560 THQELLSKQGLYY

-578 QNKGRIATGL
+578 QNKGS
-588 VELQGFFLFSQILK
+588 LQQAL
-602 CNKIFKI
+602 
-609 CERFVVSF
+609 
-617 N
+617 

>member
-12 LLSYMRPYKGLLAL
+12 LLSYMRPYKGLLSL
-26 AFLFLVGATVT
+26 AFIFLVGATVT

-101 EVYDHVQ
+101 EVYEHVQ

-162 DVKLALFSL
+162 DVKLALLSL
-171 ILIPIMFA
+171 ILIPIMFT

-197 QLSVLNAKLNESI
+197 QLSILNAKLNESI

-339 VNGEIQFKDVTFS
+339 DKGEIQFKDVTFS

-396 KSGNIVIDGVG
+396 KSGNIVIDGVD
-407 LEKFEE
+407 LEKFGE

-418 KIGLV
+418 KVGLV

-455 FVQANTFIEKLSEQY
+455 FVQANTFIEKLPEQY

-548 FVMHEGEIVERG
+548 FVMHEGEIIERG
-560 THQELLSEQGLYY
+560 THQELLSKQGLYY

-578 QNKGRIATGL
+578 QNKGS
-588 VELQGFFLFSQILK
+588 LQKAL
-602 CNKIFKI
+602 
-609 CERFVVSF
+609 
-617 N
+617 

>member
-1 MAEKKRSDLRR
+1 MTKKKRSDLSR
-12 LLSYMRPYKGLLAL
+12 LLSYMKPYKGLLSL
-26 AFLFLVGATVT
+26 AFIFLVGATVT

-51 HLVPRNFEQS
+51 HLVPRNFDQS

-66 FVVYI
+66 FVVYL

-148 VVFLVGILVAMFLL
+148 VVFLIGIVVAMFLL
-162 DVKLALFSL
+162 NVKLALFSL
-171 ILIPIMFA
+171 VLIPIMFA
-179 IMVLYRRKSAA
+179 IMMLYRRKSAA

-312 VSSSRVFHLMDDKD
+312 VSSSRVFHLMDEKD
-326 LAPVQMGSENPRV
+326 LAPVQKGDGNPQV
-339 VNGEIQFKDVTFS
+339 VNGEIEFKNVTFS

-367 KPGQT
+367 KQGQT

-396 KSGNIVIDGVG
+396 KSGNIVIDGVD

-448 EIEEAAR
+448 EVKEAAQ
-455 FVQANTFIEKLSEQY
+455 FVQANTFIEKLPEQY
-470 DTEVV
+470 ETEVV

-514 TEEAIQTALQ
+514 TEDAIQTALQ
-524 QMRKGRTTI
+524 KMRKGRTTI

-548 FVMHEGEIVERG
+548 FVMHDGEIVERG

-578 QNKGRIATGL
+578 QNKGN
-588 VELQGFFLFSQILK
+588 LQKAL
-602 CNKIFKI
+602 
-609 CERFVVSF
+609 
-617 N
+617 

>member
-1 MAEKKRSDLRR
+1 MAEKKRSDLWR
-12 LLSYMRPYKGLLAL
+12 LLSYMKPYKGLLSL
-26 AFLFLVGATVT
+26 AFLLLVGATVT

-66 FVVYI
+66 FVVYM

-79 FTYLDLLYFQNIAF
+79 FTYLNLLYFQNIAF

-101 EVYDHVQ
+101 EVYEHVQ
-108 KLSLSFFDRTPIG
+108 RLSLSFFDRTPIG

-148 VVFLVGILVAMFLL
+148 VVFLIGILVAMFLL

-171 ILIPIMFA
+171 LLIPIMLT
-179 IMVLYRRKSAA
+179 IMAMYRRKSSV
-190 FYLEVRN
+190 FYLELRN
-197 QLSVLNAKLNESI
+197 QLSILNAKLNESI

-226 KEFEEVNNKHY
+226 KEFEEVNDKHY
-237 SAGRRTLKLDALLL
+237 GAGRRTLKLDALFL

-256 LVHIVAIALVLG
+256 LVHIAAIALVLA
-268 LFGIDALKS
+268 LFGIDALDS

-312 VSSSRVFHLMDDKD
+312 VSSSRVFHLMDEKD
-326 LAPVQMGSENPRV
+326 LAPVQQGNEEPEV
-339 VNGEIQFKDVTFS
+339 HEGEIEFKDVTFS

-382 KSTIMNLLMRFYNI
+382 KSTIMNLLMRFYDI
-396 KSGNIVIDGVG
+396 KSGNVLIDGVN
-407 LEKFEE
+407 LEKFKE

-418 KIGLV
+418 RIGLV

-442 EEITDE
+442 ESITDE

-455 FVQANTFIEKLSEQY
+455 FVQANTFIEKLPEQY

-524 QMRKGRTTI
+524 RMRKGRTTI
-533 AIAHRLSTIQDADQI
+533 AIAHRLSTIQDSDQI
-548 FVMHEGEIVERG
+548 FVMHDGEIVERG
-560 THQELLSEQGLYY
+560 THQELLSKQGLYY

-578 QNKGRIATGL
+578 QNRGS
-588 VELQGFFLFSQILK
+588 LQKAL
-602 CNKIFKI
+602 
-609 CERFVVSF
+609 
-617 N
+617 

>member
-1 MAEKKRSDLRR
+1 MAEKKQSDLRR

-51 HLVPRNFEQS
+51 HLVPSNFDQS

-71 IAHLLKVL
+71 VAHLLKVL

-101 EVYDHVQ
+101 EVYEHVQ

-148 VVFLVGILVAMFLL
+148 IVFLVGILVAMFLL
-162 DVKLALFSL
+162 NVKLALFSL
-171 ILIPIMFA
+171 VLIPIMFA

-226 KEFEEVNNKHY
+226 KEFEEVNTKHY

-268 LFGIDALKS
+268 LFGMDALKS

-312 VSSSRVFHLMDDKD
+312 VSSSRVFHLMDEKD
-326 LAPVQMGSENPRV
+326 LAPVQKGDGNPQV
-339 VNGEIQFKDVTFS
+339 INGDIEFKNVTFS

-367 KPGQT
+367 KQGQT

-396 KSGNIVIDGVG
+396 KSGNIVIDGVE

-448 EIEEAAR
+448 EVKEAAQ
-455 FVQANTFIEKLSEQY
+455 FVQANTFIERLPEQY
-470 DTEVV
+470 ETEVV

-514 TEEAIQTALQ
+514 TEDAIQTALQ
-524 QMRKGRTTI
+524 KMRKGRTTI

-548 FVMHEGEIVERG
+548 FVMHDGEIVERG

-578 QNKGRIATGL
+578 QNKGS
-588 VELQGFFLFSQILK
+588 LQKAL
-602 CNKIFKI
+602 
-609 CERFVVSF
+609 
-617 N
+617 

>member
-1 MAEKKRSDLRR
+1 MTEKKQSDLRR
-12 LLSYMRPYKGLLAL
+12 LLSYMKPYKGLLAL

-51 HLVPRNFEQS
+51 HLVPRNFDQS

-71 IAHLLKVL
+71 VAHLLKVL

-101 EVYDHVQ
+101 EVYEHVQ

-148 VVFLVGILVAMFLL
+148 IVFLVGILVAMFLL
-162 DVKLALFSL
+162 NVKLALFSL
-171 ILIPIMFA
+171 VLIPIMFA

-312 VSSSRVFHLMDDKD
+312 VSSSRVFHLMDERD
-326 LAPVQMGSENPRV
+326 LAPVQKGDGNPQV
-339 VNGEIQFKDVTFS
+339 INGDIEFKNVTFS

-367 KPGQT
+367 KQGQT

-396 KSGNIVIDGVG
+396 KSGNIVIDGVD

-448 EIEEAAR
+448 EVKEAAQ
-455 FVQANTFIEKLSEQY
+455 FVQANTFIEKLPEQY
-470 DTEVV
+470 ETEVV

-514 TEEAIQTALQ
+514 TEDAIQTALQ

-548 FVMHEGEIVERG
+548 FVMHDGEIVERG

-578 QNKGRIATGL
+578 QNKGS
-588 VELQGFFLFSQILK
+588 LQKAL
-602 CNKIFKI
+602 
-609 CERFVVSF
+609 
-617 N
+617 

>member
-1 MAEKKRSDLRR
+1 MTGKKRSDLSR
-12 LLSYMRPYKGLLAL
+12 LLSYMKPYKRLLSL
-26 AFLFLVGATVT
+26 AFIFLVGATVT

-51 HLVPRNFEQS
+51 HLVPRNFDQS

-66 FVVYI
+66 FVVYL

-101 EVYDHVQ
+101 EVYNHVQ

-148 VVFLVGILVAMFLL
+148 VVFLIGILVAMFLL
-162 DVKLALFSL
+162 NVKLALFSL
-171 ILIPIMFA
+171 VLIPIMFA

-298 NEMMMKLSFFQQAL
+298 NEMMMMKLSFFQQAL
-312 VSSSRVFHLMDDKD
+312 VSSSRVFHLMDEKD
-326 LAPVQMGSENPRV
+326 LAPVQKGDGNPQV
-339 VNGEIQFKDVTFS
+339 VNGEIEFKNVTFS

-367 KPGQT
+367 KQGQT

-396 KSGNIVIDGVG
+396 KSGNIVIDGVD
-407 LEKFEE
+407 LERFEE
-413 QEIRK
+413 REIRK

-448 EIEEAAR
+448 EVKEAAQ
-455 FVQANTFIEKLSEQY
+455 FVQANTFIEKLPEQY
-470 DTEVV
+470 ETEVV

-514 TEEAIQTALQ
+514 TEDAIQTALQ

-548 FVMHEGEIVERG
+548 FVMHDGEIVERG

-578 QNKGRIATGL
+578 QNKGI
-588 VELQGFFLFSQILK
+588 LQKAL
-602 CNKIFKI
+602 
-609 CERFVVSF
+609 
-617 N
+617 

>member
-1 MAEKKRSDLRR
+1 MTEKKQSDLRR
-12 LLSYMRPYKGLLAL
+12 LLSYMKPYKGLLAL

-51 HLVPRNFEQS
+51 HLVPRNFDQS

-71 IAHLLKVL
+71 VAHLLKVL

-101 EVYDHVQ
+101 EVYEHVQ

-148 VVFLVGILVAMFLL
+148 IVFLIGILVAMFLL
-162 DVKLALFSL
+162 NVKLALFSL
-171 ILIPIMFA
+171 VLIPIMFA

-312 VSSSRVFHLMDDKD
+312 VSSSRVFHLMDEKD
-326 LAPVQMGSENPRV
+326 LAPVQKGDGNPQV
-339 VNGEIQFKDVTFS
+339 VNGDIEFKKVTFS

-367 KPGQT
+367 KQGQT

-396 KSGNIVIDGVG
+396 KSGNIVIDGVD

-448 EIEEAAR
+448 EVKEAAQ
-455 FVQANTFIEKLSEQY
+455 FVQANTFIEKLPEQY
-470 DTEVV
+470 ETEVV

-514 TEEAIQTALQ
+514 TEDAIQTALQ

-548 FVMHEGEIVERG
+548 FVMHDGEIVERG

-578 QNKGRIATGL
+578 QNKGS
-588 VELQGFFLFSQILK
+588 LQKAL
-602 CNKIFKI
+602 
-609 CERFVVSF
+609 
-617 N
+617 

>member
-12 LLSYMRPYKGLLAL
+12 LLSYMRPYKGLLSL
-26 AFLFLVGATVT
+26 AFIFLVGATVT

-51 HLVPRNFEQS
+51 YLVPRNFEQS

-101 EVYDHVQ
+101 EVYEHVQ

-197 QLSVLNAKLNESI
+197 QLSILNAKLNESI

-339 VNGEIQFKDVTFS
+339 DKGEIQFKDVTFS

-396 KSGNIVIDGVG
+396 KSGNIVIDGVD
-407 LEKFEE
+407 LEKFGE

-442 EEITDE
+442 EEIMDE

-455 FVQANTFIEKLSEQY
+455 FVQANTFIEKLPEQY

-548 FVMHEGEIVERG
+548 FVMHEGEIIERG
-560 THQELLSEQGLYY
+560 THQELLSKQGLYY

-578 QNKGRIATGL
+578 QNKGS
-588 VELQGFFLFSQILK
+588 LQKAL
-602 CNKIFKI
+602 
-609 CERFVVSF
+609 
-617 N
+617 

>member
-1 MAEKKRSDLRR
+1 MAEKKRSDLWR
-12 LLSYMRPYKGLLAL
+12 LLSYMKPYKGLLSL
-26 AFLFLVGATVT
+26 AFLFLVGATVA

-51 HLVPRNFEQS
+51 HLVPRDFEQS

-66 FVVYI
+66 FVVYM

-79 FTYLDLLYFQNIAF
+79 FTYLNLLYFQNIAF

-101 EVYDHVQ
+101 EVYEHVQ
-108 KLSLSFFDRTPIG
+108 RLSLSFFDRTPIG

-148 VVFLVGILVAMFLL
+148 VVFLIGILVAMFLL
-162 DVKLALFSL
+162 DVKLALCSL
-171 ILIPIMFA
+171 ILIPIMLT
-179 IMVLYRRKSAA
+179 IMAMYRKKSSV
-190 FYLEVRN
+190 FYLELRN
-197 QLSVLNAKLNESI
+197 QLSILNAKLNESI

-226 KEFEEVNNKHY
+226 KEFEEVNDKHY
-237 SAGRRTLKLDALLL
+237 GAGRRTLKLDALFL

-256 LVHIVAIALVLG
+256 LVHIMAIALVLA
-268 LFGIDALKS
+268 LFGINALNS

-312 VSSSRVFHLMDDKD
+312 VSSSRVFHLMDEKD
-326 LAPVQMGSENPRV
+326 LAPVQQGSEEPEV
-339 VNGEIQFKDVTFS
+339 HEGEIEFKNVTFS

-382 KSTIMNLLMRFYNI
+382 KSTIMNLLMRFYDI
-396 KSGNIVIDGVG
+396 KSGNILIDGVN
-407 LEKFEE
+407 LETFEE
-413 QEIRK
+413 KEIRK
-418 KIGLV
+418 RIGLV

-442 EEITDE
+442 ESIKDE

-455 FVQANTFIEKLSEQY
+455 FVQANTFIEKLPEQY

-475 ERGAAFSSGQRQ
+475 ERGTAFSSGQRQ

-524 QMRKGRTTI
+524 RMRKGRTTI
-533 AIAHRLSTIQDADQI
+533 AIAHRLSTIQDSDQI
-548 FVMHEGEIVERG
+548 FVMHDGGIIERG
-560 THQELLSEQGLYY
+560 THQELLSKQGLYY

-578 QNKGRIATGL
+578 QNKGS
-588 VELQGFFLFSQILK
+588 LQKAL
-602 CNKIFKI
+602 
-609 CERFVVSF
+609 
-617 N
+617 

>member
-1 MAEKKRSDLRR
+1 MAEKKQSDLRR

-26 AFLFLVGATVT
+26 AFLFLVGATVA

-101 EVYDHVQ
+101 EVYEHVQ

-396 KSGNIVIDGVG
+396 RSGNIVIDGVG

-548 FVMHEGEIVERG
+548 FVMHEGEIIERG

-578 QNKGRIATGL
+578 QNKGS
-588 VELQGFFLFSQILK
+588 LQQAL
-602 CNKIFKI
+602 
-609 CERFVVSF
+609 
-617 N
+617 

>member
-1 MAEKKRSDLRR
+1 MTEKKQSDLRR
-12 LLSYMRPYKGLLAL
+12 LLSYMKPYKGLLAL

-51 HLVPRNFEQS
+51 HLVPRNFDQS

-71 IAHLLKVL
+71 VAHLLKVL

-101 EVYDHVQ
+101 EVYEHVQ

-148 VVFLVGILVAMFLL
+148 IVFLVGILVAMFLL
-162 DVKLALFSL
+162 NVKLALFSL
-171 ILIPIMFA
+171 VLIPIMFA

-312 VSSSRVFHLMDDKD
+312 VSSSRVFHLMDEKD
-326 LAPVQMGSENPRV
+326 LAPVQKGDGNPQV
-339 VNGEIQFKDVTFS
+339 INGDIEFKNVTFS

-367 KPGQT
+367 KQGQT

-396 KSGNIVIDGVG
+396 KSGNIVIDGVD

-448 EIEEAAR
+448 EVKEAAQ
-455 FVQANTFIEKLSEQY
+455 FVQANTFIEKLPEQY
-470 DTEVV
+470 ETEVV

-514 TEEAIQTALQ
+514 TEDAIQTALQ

-548 FVMHEGEIVERG
+548 FVMHDGEIVERG

-578 QNKGRIATGL
+578 QNKGS
-588 VELQGFFLFSQILK
+588 LQKAL
-602 CNKIFKI
+602 
-609 CERFVVSF
+609 
-617 N
+617 

>member
-1 MAEKKRSDLRR
+1 MAEKKRSDLWR
-12 LLSYMRPYKGLLAL
+12 LFSYMKPYKGLLSL

-66 FVVYI
+66 FVVYM

-79 FTYLDLLYFQNIAF
+79 FTYLNLLYFQNIAF

-101 EVYDHVQ
+101 EVYEHVQ
-108 KLSLSFFDRTPIG
+108 RLSLSFFDRTPIG

-148 VVFLVGILVAMFLL
+148 VVFLIGILVAMFLL
-162 DVKLALFSL
+162 NVKLALFSL
-171 ILIPIMFA
+171 LLIPIMLT
-179 IMVLYRRKSAA
+179 IMTMYRRKSSV
-190 FYLEVRN
+190 FYLELRN
-197 QLSVLNAKLNESI
+197 QLSILNAKLNESI

-237 SAGRRTLKLDALLL
+237 SAGRRTLKLDALFL

-256 LVHIVAIALVLG
+256 FVHIVAIALVLA
-268 LFGIDALKS
+268 LFGIDALNS

-312 VSSSRVFHLMDDKD
+312 VSSSRVFHLMDEKD
-326 LAPVQMGSENPRV
+326 LAPVQQG
-339 VNGEIQFKDVTFS
+339 NGEPKVHEGEIEFKDVTFS

-382 KSTIMNLLMRFYNI
+382 KSTIMNLLMRFYDI
-396 KSGNIVIDGVG
+396 KAGHILIDGVN

-413 QEIRK
+413 KEIRQR
-418 KIGLV
+418 IGLV

-442 EEITDE
+442 ESITDE
-448 EIEEAAR
+448 EIKEAAR
-455 FVQANTFIEKLSEQY
+455 FVQANTFIEKLPEQY

-524 QMRKGRTTI
+524 RMRKGRTTI
-533 AIAHRLSTIQDADQI
+533 AIAHRLSTIQDSDQI
-548 FVMHEGEIVERG
+548 FVMHNGEIIERG
-560 THQELLSEQGLYY
+560 THQELLSKQGLYY

-578 QNKGRIATGL
+578 QNKGS
-588 VELQGFFLFSQILK
+588 LQKAL
-602 CNKIFKI
+602 
-609 CERFVVSF
+609 
-617 N
+617 